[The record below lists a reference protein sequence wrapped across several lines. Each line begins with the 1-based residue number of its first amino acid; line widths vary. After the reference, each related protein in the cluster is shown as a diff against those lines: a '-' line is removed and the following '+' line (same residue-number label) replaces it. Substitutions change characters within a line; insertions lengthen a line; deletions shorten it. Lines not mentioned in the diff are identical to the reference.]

1 MRSRMAGQLLA
12 MAMLATVSCGRLGG
26 GSFEE
31 VPAPVPNLSSA
42 DEQAIRAV
50 IKNQTEAWGRQDAV
64 AFSRDFAEDGIYTN
78 IRGESMRGHDAFLR
92 QHEAAF
98 RTLFRNT
105 SVVQDI
111 TVLVSPEPG
120 VALVETLTAV
130 SGISQ
135 PPPGIVLDDRG
146 RLRTRV
152 LQVLVKRG
160 GLWKVVAHHNV
171 DVKRGVAVPEPRRND

>member
-1 MRSRMAGQLLA
+1 MYSRLAGQLLA
-12 MAMLATVSCGRLGG
+12 VAMLVTVSCGRLGG

-31 VPAPVPNLSSA
+31 VPEPVPNLSSA

-50 IKNQTEAWGRQDAV
+50 IRNQTEAWGRQDAV
-64 AFSRDFAEDGIYTN
+64 AFSRDFAQDGIYTN
-78 IRGESMRGHDAFLR
+78 IRGESLRGYDAFLQ
-92 QHEAAF
+92 QHEAVF

-105 SVVQDI
+105 SIAQDI

-120 VALVETLTAV
+120 VALVEALTAL

-171 DVKRGVAVPEPRRND
+171 DVKRGLNVPEPRLND

>member
-1 MRSRMAGQLLA
+1 MRSRIAGQLLA
-12 MAMLATVSCGRLGG
+12 MAMLVAVSCGRLGG

-31 VPAPVPNLSSA
+31 VPEPVPNLSSA

-50 IKNQTEAWGRQDAV
+50 IRNQTEAWGKQDAV
-64 AFSRDFAEDGIYTN
+64 AFSRDFAQDGIYTN
-78 IRGESMRGHDAFLR
+78 IRGESLRGYDAFLQ
-92 QHEAAF
+92 QHEAVF

-105 SVVQDI
+105 SVAQDI

-171 DVKRGVAVPEPRRND
+171 DVKRGVNVPEPRRND